1 MNTMAAQAAWPAAAT
16 IGLKYDTILIH
27 NYSNNSAVGGTGADD
42 TAERC
47 DHRSRKIAADH

>member
-27 NYSNNSAVGGTGADD
+27 NYSNNSAVGIAGADD
-42 TAERC
+42 PTLC
-47 DHRSRKIAADH
+47 GDHRSRKIAADH